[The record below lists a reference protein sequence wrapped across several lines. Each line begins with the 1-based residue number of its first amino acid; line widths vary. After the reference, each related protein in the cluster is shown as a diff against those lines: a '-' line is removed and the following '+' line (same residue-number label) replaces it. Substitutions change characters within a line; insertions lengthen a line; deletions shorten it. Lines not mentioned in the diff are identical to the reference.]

1 MLVLYIVL
9 LLGGIFLLIKGSD
22 IFVDSSVKVAKILK
36 VSEILIGMT
45 LVCFGTSLPELFISI
60 NGSIKGTSDLVIGN
74 MVGTNIFNICVI
86 LGLISAIHP
95 IRLLKDTV
103 RKDMYM
109 SLVTGVLF
117 LLVTLDTFGT
127 NLTENVISRTD
138 GAILLI
144 MFAIFMYYNLYHYA
158 SFTKKTREKRL
169 IKKKIKSGEQVEAPK
184 NKLTK
189 RQKRDLVES
198 ILLCIIGGVLVYVGS
213 ECVLNGAVGFAK
225 LIGVSETLVAI
236 LVIAV
241 GTSLPEI
248 ATSITALK
256 KRRTN
261 IAVGNLIGSNMY
273 NMLFVV
279 GLSSVINP
287 LKVVTNTIWI
297 DIMVFILVTIVLI
310 LFTKVKYIK
319 KGSYEISRTEG
330 IILVL
335 IYISYATYVVIRG

>member
-117 LLVTLDTFGT
+117 LLVTLDTFET
-127 NLTENVISRTD
+127 NLNENVISRTD
-138 GAILLI
+138 GDILLI
-144 MFAIFMYYNLYHYA
+144 MFAIFM
-158 SFTKKTREKRL
+158 
-169 IKKKIKSGEQVEAPK
+169 
-184 NKLTK
+184 
-189 RQKRDLVES
+189 
-198 ILLCIIGGVLVYVGS
+198 
-213 ECVLNGAVGFAK
+213 
-225 LIGVSETLVAI
+225 
-236 LVIAV
+236 
-241 GTSLPEI
+241 
-248 ATSITALK
+248 
-256 KRRTN
+256 
-261 IAVGNLIGSNMY
+261 
-273 NMLFVV
+273 
-279 GLSSVINP
+279 
-287 LKVVTNTIWI
+287 
-297 DIMVFILVTIVLI
+297 
-310 LFTKVKYIK
+310 
-319 KGSYEISRTEG
+319 
-330 IILVL
+330 
-335 IYISYATYVVIRG
+335 

>member
-1 MLVLYIVL
+1 MLILYIIL
-9 LLGGIFLLIKGSD
+9 LVGGIFLLIKGSD
-22 IFVDSSVKVAKILK
+22 IFVCASVKIAKLLK

-45 LVCFGTSLPELFISI
+45 LVCFGTSLPELFVSV

-74 MVGTNIFNICVI
+74 MVGTNIFNICAI
-86 LGLISAIHP
+86 LGIISIIHP

-109 SLVTGVLF
+109 SLVTGLLF
-117 LLVTLDTFGT
+117 LLVTLDTLGT

-169 IKKKIKSGEQVEAPK
+169 IKKKIKSGEQVEVPK

-189 RQKRDLVES
+189 KQKRDFVES
-198 ILLCIIGGVLVYVGS
+198 IMLCIAGGILVYVGS
-213 ECVLNGAVGFAK
+213 ECVLNGAVGFAR

-236 LVIAV
+236 LIIAV

-279 GLSSVINP
+279 GSSSVVNP
-287 LKVVTNTIWI
+287 LKVVTNAIWI
-297 DIMVFILVTIVLI
+297 DIAVFALITIVLI
-310 LFTKVKYIK
+310 FFTKIRYIK
-319 KGSYEISRTEG
+319 KGTYELSRLEG
-330 IILVL
+330 IILVS
-335 IYISYATYVVIRG
+335 IYIGYAAYVVYRG

>member
-117 LLVTLDTFGT
+117 LLVTLDTFET

-189 RQKRDLVES
+189 RQKRDFVES

-310 LFTKVKYIK
+310 LFTKIKYIK

>member
-74 MVGTNIFNICVI
+74 MVGKNIFNICVI

-117 LLVTLDTFGT
+117 LLVTLDTFET

-169 IKKKIKSGEQVEAPK
+169 IKKKIKSGEQVEASK

-189 RQKRDLVES
+189 RQKRDFVES

-310 LFTKVKYIK
+310 LFTKIKYIK

>member
-117 LLVTLDTFGT
+117 LLVTLDTFET

-189 RQKRDLVES
+189 RQKRDFVES
-198 ILLCIIGGVLVYVGS
+198 ILLCIIGGFLVYVGS

-310 LFTKVKYIK
+310 LFTKIKYIK

>member
-117 LLVTLDTFGT
+117 LLVTLDTFET

-169 IKKKIKSGEQVEAPK
+169 IKKKIKSGEQVEASK

-189 RQKRDLVES
+189 RQKRDFVES

-310 LFTKVKYIK
+310 LFTKIKYIK